1 MSSTEVQAAISE
13 LRDRG
18 EGWVIFTHEAVA
30 CSADFFSEDS
40 RHLDLE
46 NILD

>member
-1 MSSTEVQAAISE
+1 MSSTEAQAAISE
-13 LRDRG
+13 LRDSG
-18 EGWVIFTHEAVA
+18 EGWVFFTHKAVA

-40 RHLDLE
+40 RHLDLQ